1 MGSYSLESFS
11 QPPPLLSHLISTF
24 HLHSP
29 STSISLFLSPPSCH
43 LPSLH
48 LFPPTPYPP
57 HPLALTLSPSSLS
70 PSLSPSRLSG
80 ISLSLLPKYPQFH
93 PPTTTLSFSL
103 HIFSPSSPFNLPSIL
118 PSHPQ
123 YPPFSHFSTTNL
135 TPPPSPNTTSLTLS
149 TILPIHGST
158 YPRDNLSPIHS
169 FTNTPS
175 PLWAIS
181 PGSQPCP
188 PCVCG
193 HLLFTSGFL
202 SLNSVVF
209 FLLKKKEEV
218 NGSQCDDILL
228 AIFKC

>member
-1 MGSYSLESFS
+1 MHGLKSLTPPIGFVEPRKFFRNPLHFTPTSF
-11 QPPPLLSHLISTF
+11 P
-24 HLHSP
+24 P
-29 STSISLFLSPPSCH
+29 STSNSLFLSPPSCR
-43 LPSLH
+43 LPPLH
-48 LFPPTPYPP
+48 PFPPTPLPP

-80 ISLSLLPKYPQFH
+80 ISLSLLPKHPQFH

-103 HIFSPSSPFNLPSIL
+103 HISSPSSPFHLPSTL

-135 TPPPSPNTTSLTLS
+135 TPPPSPNTPSLTLS

-175 PLWAIS
+175 PLWANLTRITAL
-181 PGSQPCP
+181 PTAVFATTYCLP
-188 PCVCG
+188 
-193 HLLFTSGFL
+193 SGF
-202 SLNSVVF
+202 SV
-209 FLLKKKEEV
+209 
-218 NGSQCDDILL
+218 
-228 AIFKC
+228 